1 MPRSIQNMIFVV
13 RKSMSVYR
21 GRYEEASGWLV
32 QPYGGIQMG
41 GRAVFIVK
49 PSIRPKMSDYQNLTF
64 YDMIEE
70 NDKKCTTLISDGDIS
85 METVRQP
92 V

>member
-1 MPRSIQNMIFVV
+1 
-13 RKSMSVYR
+13 
-21 GRYEEASGWLV
+21 
-32 QPYGGIQMG
+32 MG

-70 NDKKCTTLISDGDIS
+70 NDKKCTTPISYGDIS
-85 METVRQP
+85 METVRPP